1 MPTSNLQAYTLLF
14 ETANGA
20 LLAQE
25 QSITID
31 RTTNS
36 QPVNTV
42 PGGYSGESPGAAM
55 MEVTVMNAVPA
66 GGFEFDAG
74 STMAALIPT
83 SLYTLG
89 PGGKQLKGEC
99 FIHADSIRH
108 GVNQVAE
115 YTFRARGKFALWS

>member
-1 MPTSNLQAYTLLF
+1 MSSNLQAYTLLF
-14 ETANGA
+14 QTVNGA

-25 QSITID
+25 QSVSID

-36 QPVNTV
+36 QPVSTV
-42 PGGYSGESPGAAM
+42 AGGYSGESPGAAM
-55 MEVTVMNAVPA
+55 MEFSVVNAVPA

-74 STMAALIPT
+74 TNMLALIPCQ
-83 SLYTLG
+83 LYTLG

-99 FIHADSIRH
+99 FIHADSLRH

-115 YTFRARGKFALWS
+115 YTFRARGKAALWS